1 MGLRTFSSEALAGF
15 LDDMES
21 QHILFYLPAKWEEKS
36 LSVRLDAGELV
47 RPMPG
52 MYARASYWASLN
64 RREKMLHVVHTLSIQ
79 HPTWVFS
86 HSAAALAHGLEVPYA
101 LYWPIHYVTGRSG
114 GGKAQRLMC
123 HHRAERCESEMVNG
137 IRVTP
142 VDQTVVDCAR
152 TYAFR
157 HALAQ
162 ADSALRLGLTTKP
175 GLIAR
180 LDQCQNRRNVRRA
193 QGLLVAADPRPENG
207 GESVIRAIMMEQG
220 LPIPELQYPIPNPED
235 SRHVYRADFVFDVRG
250 EYLVDMELDGYDK
263 YDDPTVTRGRTALQ
277 VQMEERQREA
287 GITAHGIRVVR
298 FGFWQAANV
307 GFLLRRLALYGV
319 VPQEE
324 GE

>member
-21 QHILFYLPAKWEEKS
+21 QHTLFYLPAKWEEKS
-36 LSVRLDAGELV
+36 LSVRLNAGELV

-86 HSAAALAHGLEVPYA
+86 HSSAALAHGLEVPYA
-101 LYWPIHYVTGRSG
+101 LYWPIHYVTERSG

-123 HHRAERCESEMVNG
+123 HHRVERCESEVVDG

-157 HALAQ
+157 YALAQ
-162 ADSALRLGLTTKP
+162 ADSALRLGVTTKP
-175 GLIAR
+175 ALSAC
-180 LDQCQNRRNVRRA
+180 LDQCQNRRNVRRV

-235 SRHVYRADFVFDVRG
+235 PCHVYRADFVFDVKG
-250 EYLVDMELDGYDK
+250 AYLVDMELDGYDK
-263 YDDPTVTRGRTALQ
+263 YDNPKMTCGRSTLK

-287 GITAHGIRVVR
+287 EITAYGIRVVR
-298 FGFWQAANV
+298 FGFWQAVNAS
-307 GFLLRRLALYGV
+307 FLLRRLALYGV

-324 GE
+324 GD